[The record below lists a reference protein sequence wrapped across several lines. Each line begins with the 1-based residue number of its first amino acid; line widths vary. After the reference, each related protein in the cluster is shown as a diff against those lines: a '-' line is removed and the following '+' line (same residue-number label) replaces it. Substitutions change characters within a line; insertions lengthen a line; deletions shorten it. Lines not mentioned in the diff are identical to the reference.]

1 MAFRRVQRKIERT
14 PEQLA
19 ELRAVREKFPRDE
32 RSLEDLV
39 ASGDYEG
46 PFSHGDVMA
55 FLSAIV
61 ALKRERERLGL
72 TLAQVS
78 ARSGLDT
85 GMLSRLENGKLTNPT
100 LHTLWRYARAVGSR
114 LNIEVEAGGVKSEEA
129 RV

>member
-1 MAFRRVQRKIERT
+1 MALRRVQRKIERT

-19 ELRAVREKFPRDE
+19 VLRAVREKFQGEKP
-32 RSLEDLV
+32 SLEDLV

-55 FLSAIV
+55 FLTAI
-61 ALKRERERLGL
+61 AELKRERERHGL

-78 ARSGLDT
+78 KLSGLDT

-100 LHTLWRYARAVGSR
+100 LQTLWRYARAVGSR
-114 LNIEVEAGGVKSEEA
+114 LNLEVVAGAVESEA
-129 RV
+129 RG